1 MNEPTMS
8 VRLFRGE
15 VQIGCGE
22 LTPNGTNLTM
32 VLPEG
37 CELIHYEAD
46 TEQVEARIPMQ
57 FRLDDRFV
65 TSGELYHSGNYY
77 CLYPDDQNVDL
88 SSIMAKES
96 TADLSID
103 PYGQMVT
110 FDINGPRH

>member
-1 MNEPTMS
+1 MIEPTMS

-22 LTPNGTNLTM
+22 LLPNGTNLAM

-37 CELIHYEAD
+37 CELLHYEAD
-46 TEQVEARIPMQ
+46 TEQVEARVPME

-65 TSGELYHSGNYY
+65 TSGELYHSGNNY
-77 CLYPDDQNVDL
+77 CLYLEDQSVDL
-88 SSIMAKES
+88 SSIMAKQS

-103 PYGQMVT
+103 LKGEKVT
-110 FDINGPRH
+110 LDINGPKH